1 MLIYDLLNLL
11 FNRYVFSAVDV
22 MSWFIE
28 YDNIKDAAFPINS
41 MCLIKMIKSCINV
54 YNTASRL
61 FVWCITQVST
71 FVRSIFPLATS
82 GVM

>member
-1 MLIYDLLNLL
+1 MKLVLLL

-41 MCLIKMIKSCINV
+41 MCLIKI
-54 YNTASRL
+54 L
-61 FVWCITQVST
+61 
-71 FVRSIFPLATS
+71 
-82 GVM
+82 